1 MRGFNIKQVRIFSP
15 LPTQQKVEAMTHC
28 WQNQKVIKNDSEGF
42 SVLELVAVIGVLSI
56 LASIS
61 IPRIGNI
68 IESSQ
73 IDEAK
78 ALLNTAAADCLQK
91 NRINDENKDDIDET
105 IISDLRL
112 SPIGFKID
120 KDNDA
125 NKCSYFQIIPINAGA
140 KLRYPIGFSVSEGFL
155 SKFATPTSTDQASIS
170 SCQRWAGVNCKQDES
185 LKNLI
190 RWKKDIATSK
200 AICEENYTKWLT
212 HNNTTPYKSERWNP
226 NAEKGCPSRPPRMG

>member
-1 MRGFNIKQVRIFSP
+1 MRVFNINQARRFSP
-15 LPTQQKVEAMTHC
+15 LPIQQKVEAMTHC
-28 WQNQKVIKNDSEGF
+28 WQNQKVIRKESNGF
-42 SVLELVAVIGVLSI
+42 SVLELVAVIGVLSV

-61 IPRIGNI
+61 VPRIGNI

-91 NRINDENKDDIDET
+91 NRLNDENKDDIDET
-105 IISDLRL
+105 IVSDLRL
-112 SPIGFKID
+112 SSIGFKID

-140 KLRYPIGFSVSEGFL
+140 KLRCNWIFSIRGFL

-200 AICEENYTKWLT
+200 AICEEITQN
-212 HNNTTPYKSERWNP
+212 
-226 NAEKGCPSRPPRMG
+226 G